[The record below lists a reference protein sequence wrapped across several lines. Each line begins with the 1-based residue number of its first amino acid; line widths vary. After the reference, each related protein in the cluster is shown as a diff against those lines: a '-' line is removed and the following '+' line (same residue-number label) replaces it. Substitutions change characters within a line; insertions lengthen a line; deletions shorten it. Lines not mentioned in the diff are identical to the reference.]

1 MAQPTIADV
10 ARRAGVAPSTASDI
24 LNGKLKATAE
34 TAQRVRRAAEA
45 LGYRPNALA
54 RRLRTARAE
63 AVGLIAPFRRPLFT
77 SGVLVDLLAG
87 IQAGLQD
94 AGLNLVLATRR
105 YEGPGEAYGADLY
118 ENRAVDGVI
127 IVGTRETMGRDLGV
141 DVRALKAIGC
151 PVVWLN
157 HYNSSEPVDHIH
169 RAGPAALTVLAEHL
183 KSLGFTRVGR
193 VNSAWRGGYDPAK
206 EEPASREELAKLGL
220 ELVPGGVR
228 GGEAYDGSAARAA
241 LDLLRRPGTERPRA
255 LLCEGDDLAAA
266 ALQTALG
273 LGLKVPCDVA
283 IASDSNFGLS
293 AQAAV
298 PITTYGAPISELG
311 KAAVVRL
318 AERIADPALEPKIV
332 KVPGG
337 LLVRAST
344 AGG

>member
-34 TAQRVRRAAEA
+34 TAERVRRAAEA

-63 AVGLIAPFRRPLFT
+63 AVGLIVPFRRPIFT
-77 SGVLVDLLAG
+77 SGVLVDVLAG

-118 ENRAVDGVI
+118 EDRAVDGVI
-127 IVGTRETMGRDLGV
+127 VVGTRETMGRDLGS
-141 DVRALKAIGC
+141 DVRALREIGC

-157 HYNSSEPVDHIH
+157 HYDGSEPVD
-169 RAGPAALTVLAEHL
+169 RVLRGGPVALEALAGHF

-193 VNSAWRGGYDPAK
+193 VRSSWRGGYDPAK
-206 EEPASREELAKLGL
+206 EEPASRKELAALGL
-220 ELVPGGVR
+220 ELVPDGMR
-228 GGEAYDGSAARAA
+228 GGEAFDGSAARAA
-241 LDLLRRPGTERPRA
+241 LDLLRRPVAGRPRA

-273 LGLKVPCDVA
+273 LGLKVPGDVA
-283 IASDSNFGLS
+283 IASDSNFNLG

-298 PITTYGAPISELG
+298 PITTYGEPMSELG

-318 AERIADPALEPKIV
+318 AQRIADPSLEPLTL
-332 KVPGG
+332 KVTGD
-337 LLVRAST
+337 LIVRAST
-344 AGG
+344 AGP

>member
-10 ARRAGVAPSTASDI
+10 ARHAGVAPSTASDI

-34 TAQRVRRAAEA
+34 TAERVRRAAEA

-77 SGVLVDLLAG
+77 SGVLVDLLGG

-118 ENRAVDGVI
+118 EARAVDGVI
-127 IVGTRETMGRDLGV
+127 VVGTRETMGRDLGA
-141 DVRALKAIGC
+141 DVRTLKELGC

-157 HYNSSEPVDHIH
+157 HYDGSEPVD
-169 RAGPAALTVLAEHL
+169 RVLRGGPGALAVLAEHL
-183 KSLGFTRVGR
+183 KSLGFTRIGR
-193 VNSAWRGGYDPAK
+193 VCSAWRGGYDPVK
-206 EEPASREELAKLGL
+206 EETPSREELARLGL
-220 ELVPGGVR
+220 ALVPNGVR

-241 LDLLRRPGTERPRA
+241 LDLLRRPVAERPRA

-273 LGLKVPCDVA
+273 LGLKVPGDVA
-283 IASDSNFGLS
+283 IASDSNFSLG

-298 PITTYGAPISELG
+298 PITTYGAPMSELG

-318 AERIADPALEPKIV
+318 AQRIADPSLEPQTL
-332 KVPGG
+332 KVTGD

-344 AGG
+344 AGA